1 MKVITGVITPLT
13 PFRENHSKRSI
24 AVGWRSGYA
33 PDCKSV
39 KTGSIPVPTSK
50 KIVMRF

>member
-1 MKVITGVITPLT
+1 MKVADEAITLLT
-13 PFRENHSKRSI
+13 PISENHSKRSI

-50 KIVMRF
+50 KIVMHF

>member
-1 MKVITGVITPLT
+1 MKVINEVITPLT
-13 PFRENHSKRSI
+13 LPNENLSKRC
-24 AVGWRSGYA
+24 AEVGWRRGYA

-50 KIVMRF
+50 RFQ